1 MKLNVMT
8 YNIHAGRDRSGR
20 MNLDA
25 IADVIRQSGAQ
36 VVGLQEVDSLTA
48 RSHMIDEIRYLSKK
62 LGMYYAYG
70 PNIRL
75 GIGFFGNGILSAFPI
90 EMSKNYHLPSEGERR
105 GILISRIVISGSS
118 LWFLTTHLGLK
129 ANERIR
135 QAEGILKIVEGLDGP
150 VILTGDFNETPGC
163 GAHNCFKQLLLDA
176 SEVVSSDYC
185 SFAMGDGCGAKIDY
199 IMHTEDV
206 VPQYVR
212 VIEADCSDHLPVIS
226 SVVIS

>member
-8 YNIHAGRDRSGR
+8 YNIHGGRDRSGR
-20 MNLDA
+20 INLDDV
-25 IADVIRQSGAQ
+25 ADVIRQSGAQ
-36 VVGLQEVDSLTA
+36 VIGLQEVDSLTV

-90 EMSKNYHLPSEGERR
+90 EMSKNYHLPSQGERR
-105 GILISRIVISGSS
+105 GLLLSRIVFYSNS

-135 QAEGILKIVEGLDGP
+135 QAEEILKVVEGLSGP

-163 GAHNCFKQLLLDA
+163 GAHSCLKQLLLDA
-176 SEVVSSDYC
+176 SEVVSSDYY
-185 SFAMGDGCGAKIDY
+185 SFAMHESHGVKIDY
-199 IMHTEDV
+199 IMHTEEV
-206 VPQYVR
+206 VPQYVG

-226 SVVIS
+226 SVMIS